1 MMPTRSPGLRP
12 RSCSSP
18 ATRALAS
25 SRARY
30 VIAALSTRTATR
42 PAWVRVVSVRFL
54 ARFVT
59 PLIVRR
65 ATRAVV
71 GPWYQACPRA
81 LVRRHNR
88 CAGGPRKGSILVL
101 PARYRRVRRSL
112 ASWITRRK
120 EAGWTL
126 SAATRWSLAG
136 AGSRRKSSSRSAARS
151 GCCSARLRTE
161 HHGVRCPD
169 RDPAGQPEQVR
180 GRPRKR
186 PDPSGPDEIGR
197 AHV

>member
-1 MMPTRSPGLRP
+1 MRPTRSPGLRP

-42 PAWVRVVSVRFL
+42 PAWVRVVSVRLL

-59 PLIVRR
+59 LLIVRL
-65 ATRAVV
+65 ATEAVV
-71 GPWYQACPRA
+71 GPRYQACPRK

-88 CAGGPRKGSILVL
+88 CAGGLRKGPILVS

-112 ASWITRRK
+112 ASWITPRK
-120 EAGWTL
+120 GPGGL
-126 SAATRWSLAG
+126 LCRLKATASQ
-136 AGSRRKSSSRSAARS
+136 AAR
-151 GCCSARLRTE
+151 ARVQVAMVGQQP
-161 HHGVRCPD
+161 HG
-169 RDPAGQPEQVR
+169 AALL
-180 GRPRKR
+180 RPRQIGTELVR
-186 PDPSGPDEIGR
+186 PSHLHR
-197 AHV
+197 LL